1 MKMFQL
7 LCCLIFSSVVFAS
20 PLQETVLNPDTA
32 AAQPADTSQSL
43 EVRYFRY
50 LEYLRQPRKEKVL
63 FGLFSKSTPEL
74 DQVRIT
80 EMRRYLWNF
89 PHSEHSAQVLV
100 MTGDAYQEANQPAMA
115 LGAYLEQLVVFPES
129 ALQSKTQAT
138 ILKLAGDNSSLRDK
152 KAQISQFLSG
162 GILFENYQ
170 QNYFRYLQLLHQL
183 NHPDIADWF
192 FDTSRRYLNEFP
204 DAQNN
209 ERVYFWTA
217 SMYAT
222 LELYEHA
229 VYSYTKIEYLYPASS
244 LLPTVLYNQAL
255 VYRDHLKKYEEA
267 ATSLEKLYQKYPE
280 DSLAVDSNML
290 LAQTYS
296 EHLDKQQKAIE
307 VYQRVIDRYP
317 ESAKALDAYFAQAK
331 IYREK
336 TRDPAAAVDR
346 YMTVIKTYP
355 DSTRR
360 DARALRNAGD
370 VYADEIKDYYTA
382 VQTYQQYAT
391 KYPFDKE
398 VPDRLLK
405 AASLA
410 ETQLNDPQQAINL
423 LETIV
428 NKYPNASE
436 VRAAERRLP
445 KLQEKAKN

>member
-7 LCCLIFSSVVFAS
+7 LCCLIFASVLFAT
-20 PLQETVLNPDTA
+20 PPQETILNPDTA
-32 AAQPADTSQSL
+32 ATQPTDTSQSL
-43 EVRYFRY
+43 EVRYFHY
-50 LEYLRQPRKEKVL
+50 LEYLSQPRKEKVL

-74 DQVRIT
+74 DQLRIS
-80 EMRRYLWNF
+80 EMKHYLWNF
-89 PHSEHSAQVLV
+89 SHSEHSAQVLV
-100 MTGDAYQEANQPAMA
+100 MLGDAYREANNPAMA

-138 ILKLAGDNSSLRDK
+138 ALKLVEDNSSLRNNK
-152 KAQISQFLSG
+152 TKISHFLSG
-162 GILFENYQ
+162 GILFESYR

-183 NHPDIADWF
+183 NQPDMADWI
-192 FDTSRRYLNEFP
+192 FDTSQRYLIEFP
-204 DAQNN
+204 NAQKNDV
-209 ERVYFWTA
+209 VYLWIA
-217 SMYAT
+217 KMYST
-222 LELYEHA
+222 LEQYEHA
-229 VYSYTKIEYLYPASS
+229 VYSYTKIEYLYPASP
-244 LLPTVLYNQAL
+244 LLPTVLYNKAL
-255 VYRDHLKKYEEA
+255 VSRNHLKKYED
-267 ATSLEKLYQKYPE
+267 ATASLEKLYQKYPE
-280 DSLAVDSNML
+280 DSLAIDSNML
-290 LAQTYS
+290 LAETYS
-296 EHLDKQQKAIE
+296 ENLNKHQKAIE

-317 ESAKALDAYFAQAK
+317 ESSAALDAYFAQAK

-346 YMTVIKTYP
+346 YMTVITTYP